1 MIHNV
6 AIVGAGLIGASLGL
20 GLKDN
25 QEIEKV
31 VGIDQNP
38 HHLQQALDIGAI
50 DEVADL
56 ETGVQDAD
64 LVVVAVPVGS
74 IKTVVNQ
81 VLKHANPKTIIT
93 DVGSTKS
100 NLVQELEQESAAKDC
115 IYIGGHPMTGSEVS
129 GPIAADK
136 YLFENAIYVLTK
148 TDQTDQAS
156 LDMLQELVEDLGAQ
170 SLIISPEHHDQTV
183 AVTSHLPHLVA
194 VNLMQAAS
202 EYEADD
208 DLITS
213 LIAGGFRDTT
223 RIAAGDPEMWKDI
236 FLNNRELVLNA
247 VEVFEEKLANF
258 KELINQAAAEELEI
272 DLEETRQARR
282 ELPMK
287 KKGLLAANFELILTL
302 PDEPN
307 AIGKAATLLGEAGI
321 NIQDIE
327 VLKVRDDGG
336 TIRLSFKQEEEQEQA
351 YRLLKENDY
360 KVVKKQ

>member
-1 MIHNV
+1 MIHKV
-6 AIVGAGLIGASLGL
+6 AIVGVGLIGGSLGL

-25 QEIEKV
+25 QELEKV

-38 HHLQQALDIGAI
+38 HHLQQALDIEAI
-50 DEVADL
+50 DEAVDL
-56 ETGVQDAD
+56 KDGVQEAD

-74 IKTVVNQ
+74 IKSVVSE
-81 VLKHANPKTIIT
+81 VLKYAKPGTIIT

-100 NLVQELEQESAAKDC
+100 NLVQDLEQKSAAQDC

-148 TDQTDQAS
+148 TEQTDQAS
-156 LDMLQELVEDLGAQ
+156 LNKLQELVEDLGAQ
-170 SLIISPEHHDQTV
+170 SLIISPDHHDQTV

-236 FLNNRELVLNA
+236 FLNNRELVLKA
-247 VEVFEEKLANF
+247 VEVFEEKLAQF
-258 KELINQAAAEELEI
+258 KELINQAAGK
-272 DLEETRQARR
+272 DLEKDLEKTRQARR

-287 KKGLLAANFELILTL
+287 KKGLLASNFELILTL

-307 AIGKAATLLGEAGI
+307 AIGQAATLLGEAGI

-336 TIRLSFKQEEEQEQA
+336 TIRLSFKQEEEQAKA
-351 YRLLKENDY
+351 YRLLKDDGY
-360 KVVKKQ
+360 KVVKK

>member
-6 AIVGAGLIGASLGL
+6 AIVGVGLIGASLGL

-25 QEIEKV
+25 DEIDKV

-38 HHLQQALDIGAI
+38 HHLQQALDINAI
-50 DEVADL
+50 DEEADL
-56 ETGVQDAD
+56 KEGVQEAD
-64 LVVVAVPVGS
+64 LVIAAVPVGS
-74 IKTVVNQ
+74 IKGVVEE
-81 VLKHANPKTIIT
+81 VLLHTKAGTIIT

-100 NLVQELEQESAAKDC
+100 NLVKSLEKEAAAKDC

-136 YLFENAIYVLTK
+136 YLFENAIYVLTE
-148 TDQTDQAS
+148 TEETDQAS
-156 LDMLQELVEDLGAQ
+156 LDELQGLVEDLGAQ
-170 SLIISPEHHDQTV
+170 SLIIDPQYHDQTV

-194 VNLMQAAS
+194 VNLMQAAA
-202 EYEADD
+202 EYEEDN

-236 FLNNRELVLNA
+236 FLNNRDLVLEA
-247 VEVFEEKLANF
+247 VEVFEDKLANF
-258 KELINQAAAEELEI
+258 KRLIQQSAVEELKE
-272 DLEETRQARR
+272 DLEQTRRERR

-302 PDEPN
+302 KDEPN
-307 AIGKAATLLGEAGI
+307 AIGRAASFLGEAGI

-327 VLKVRDDGG
+327 VLKVRDEGG
-336 TIRLSFKQEEEQEQA
+336 TLRLSFKQEEEQREA
-351 YRLLKENDY
+351 YQILQTKGY
-360 KVVKKQ
+360 KVIRK